1 MLVFHLQAVIFTL
14 LQLSYEPRTGPVP
27 YTSLFYS
34 DTSAAITQF
43 NLLETSKVLDEKKSY
58 NWRQFKG
65 TQTALMNQKGYFDR

>member
-1 MLVFHLQAVIFTL
+1 MLVFHLQAVNFTL

-34 DTSAAITQF
+34 DTITQF
-43 NLLETSKVLDEKKSY
+43 NLLETSEVLDVKKSY

-65 TQTALMNQKGYFDR
+65 TRTALMNQKGYFDR